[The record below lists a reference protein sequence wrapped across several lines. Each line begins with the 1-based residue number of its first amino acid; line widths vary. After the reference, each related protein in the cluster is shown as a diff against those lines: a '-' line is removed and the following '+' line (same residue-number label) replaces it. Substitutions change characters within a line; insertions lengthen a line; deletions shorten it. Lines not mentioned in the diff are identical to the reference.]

1 MEPLEQPTGRR
12 ARLALVAVALFALLA
27 IVAFASRSGLG
38 HNSNA
43 GPTPGYLSY
52 AYSAFLILFVL
63 AIPVALWALWLEKA
77 RIAAE
82 RPTFRRVV
90 IQNLLTF
97 GILLALIFG
106 ALYLKTHHIFLHR
119 HTSDAIQNARNAIT
133 KGRLKPKSADPT
145 FEWPVFWI
153 ALGLIAIV
161 SVPVVRSY
169 RRERARRRARALR
182 APIGVA
188 EDLAATMSD
197 AIDDLE
203 AEPDARR
210 AVIAAYARMEGVFA
224 RHGLRR
230 TPSETPMEYLRRILL
245 GLTARADAVSDLTT
259 LFEQAKFSSHEI
271 DGSMKQDAIGAL
283 REIRDDLRA
292 APA

>member
-1 MEPLEQPTGRR
+1 MDPFQESTGRSV
-12 ARLALVAVALFALLA
+12 RLAVVAFALLALLA

-38 HNSNA
+38 HA
-43 GPTPGYLSY
+43 THAQPTPGYVSY
-52 AYSAFLILFVL
+52 AFTAFLILFVL
-63 AIPVALWALWLEKA
+63 AIPVAAWAFFMQA
-77 RIAAE
+77 RE
-82 RPTFRRVV
+82 GGFQRKSFRSRL

-97 GILLALIFG
+97 LFITFLILAVLYIKRHHGHIFG
-106 ALYLKTHHIFLHR
+106 NNTSGLQKAKDALNHH
-119 HTSDAIQNARNAIT
+119 APQ
-133 KGRLKPKSADPT
+133 KPANYEPH
-145 FEWPVFWI
+145 FQWLVFWI
-153 ALGLIAIV
+153 SVAGLAAISAAYV
-161 SVPVVRSY
+161 IQ
-169 RRERARRRARALR
+169 RRRRKRRHAVPL
-182 APIGVA
+182 PTPSVT
-188 EDLAATMSD
+188 EDLVATMSD

-230 TPSETPMEYLRRILL
+230 KPSETPMEYLRRILL
-245 GLTARADAVSDLTT
+245 GLTARADAVSDLTS

-283 REIRDDLRA
+283 REIRDDLQA